1 MASVDLKDAYYTVP
15 MQKDHQTFLKFEF
28 RVAFINTLASL
39 MASRVLH
46 VFLHRYLSQFIQ
58 HCTIR
63 AIQAWDISYLQ
74 GDARDEYKLNIVST
88 SLLPIVL

>member
-1 MASVDLKDAYYTVP
+1 MASVDLKDAYYKVP

-28 RVAFINTLASL
+28 RVSFIITLASL

-46 VFLHRYLSQFIQ
+46 AFLHRYLSQFIQ

-63 AIQAWDISYLQ
+63 AI
-74 GDARDEYKLNIVST
+74 
-88 SLLPIVL
+88 